1 VVKSPEVG
9 KTMPTES
16 FLAIFIFSFVVGFG
30 AVVTPGPVSTAIVS
44 QAPRRGWLVGPLLAA
59 GHTFLELIMVVLIAL
74 GLSTVLAHR
83 GAQIS
88 IAVLGGLL
96 MLWMGGIM
104 LWSVWKGKAKLPS
117 SEENAPKM
125 NNWQLLGLGMLATIS
140 NPFWYAWWVTV
151 AAGYLAQAEALVGGI
166 AAFYIGHIMA
176 DFAWNTTLSTII
188 GSGKRWITDR
198 VYQIIILLSGAFFIY
213 LGTEFLF
220 FYH

>member
-1 VVKSPEVG
+1 
-9 KTMPTES
+9 MPTES
-16 FLAIFIFSFVVGFG
+16 LLIIFGFSFVVGFG

-59 GHTFLELIMVVLIAL
+59 GHTSLELIMVILIGL

-83 GAQIS
+83 SAQIT
-88 IAVLGGLL
+88 IAILGGLL
-96 MLWMGGIM
+96 MLWMGGAM
-104 LWSVWKGKAKLPS
+104 LWSVWKGKARLPS
-117 SEENAPKM
+117 SEEDAPM
-125 NNWQLLGLGMLATIS
+125 LNDWQLLGLGMLATIS

-166 AAFYIGHIMA
+166 AAFYLGHITA

-188 GSGKRWITDR
+188 GGGKRWITDR

-213 LGTEFLF
+213 LGIVFLF
-220 FYH
+220 FND